1 MPLREKPDSAHGYV
15 AVIATFLIMMLAWGT
30 LYSFGVFF
38 KPLLNE
44 FGWNRT
50 ITSTAFSLSMLLYGI
65 ISILM
70 GRLNDRYGPKIV
82 ISICGL
88 FLGLGY
94 LMMSQVSAV
103 WQLYLF
109 YGLIGVGISGSFV
122 PMVSTVARWFKRR
135 RGMMTGIG
143 ISGAGIGTIVVP
155 PIAGLLIVNYGWRT
169 SYMITGVVT
178 FMIMVGIAQFLHRNP
193 GTTRLPQSDS
203 KVGEVDI
210 NKLEACRI
218 DFRQAIQTIQF
229 WLLCSLLFC
238 FGFTLQVIM
247 VHIVPHATDLGILD
261 TTAASILATIG
272 GMSILGR
279 IIMGG
284 VSDKIGNKAALNI
297 CFILLLGALAWLLFS
312 NRLWMLYVFAVVFGL
327 GYGGFAPL
335 TSLIVAQLFGLSS
348 HGTILGGAEI
358 LYTIGAA
365 IGPAIA
371 GRIFDITGD
380 YQVAFLTS
388 AFLIVLALIL
398 VTFLRPL
405 TCKRGK
411 T

>member
-1 MPLREKPDSAHGYV
+1 
-15 AVIATFLIMMLAWGT
+15 
-30 LYSFGVFF
+30 
-38 KPLLNE
+38 
-44 FGWNRT
+44 
-50 ITSTAFSLSMLLYGI
+50 
-65 ISILM
+65 
-70 GRLNDRYGPKIV
+70 
-82 ISICGL
+82 
-88 FLGLGY
+88 
-94 LMMSQVSAV
+94 
-103 WQLYLF
+103 
-109 YGLIGVGISGSFV
+109 
-122 PMVSTVARWFKRR
+122 
-135 RGMMTGIG
+135 
-143 ISGAGIGTIVVP
+143 
-155 PIAGLLIVNYGWRT
+155 
-169 SYMITGVVT
+169 
-178 FMIMVGIAQFLHRNP
+178 
-193 GTTRLPQSDS
+193 
-203 KVGEVDI
+203 
-210 NKLEACRI
+210 
-218 DFRQAIQTIQF
+218 
-229 WLLCSLLFC
+229 
-238 FGFTLQVIM
+238 M

-297 CFILLLGALAWLLFS
+297 CFILLLGALTWLLFS

-348 HGTILGGAEI
+348 HGTIMGGSEI